1 MSTPTDTF
9 SEAPLFIRIL
19 GIMAVVGLSLVAII
33 AIIHLSSLLIGKLLP
48 LLVIGAVLYVMV
60 KIFFGSGRE

>member
-1 MSTPTDTF
+1 MSTHTDTF

-19 GIMAVVGLSLVAII
+19 GVMAVVGLSIVALI

-48 LLVIGAVLYVMV
+48 LLVIGAVLYVLV
-60 KIFFGSGRE
+60 KLFFGAGRE